1 MELPADLS
9 LDALTFTPSFEAE
22 DFPDLRL
29 FRRAQR
35 TQQAMLRGV
44 LRRGPS
50 TAALRKGTLRF
61 VHNRRMAADALLTH
75 SVRHSPHPWRHAP
88 VLLSCEDSTHTRFDA
103 PDAGPLLNGYDRGYV
118 CHLSFGVLPGTA
130 KPCAWLGARVWT
142 RADVPWRD
150 GDHATRP
157 PAERESSKWPL
168 LRAQVLRE
176 ARAAGF
182 KGRLISINDREGDAW
197 VSLADADTH
206 DHELLTRCTQNR
218 RLQDGGKLFTRLHA
232 CPVAAE
238 VTLTLHTRTASGR
251 IHTRQARVEVRWTR
265 VTLRPPKSDP
275 WVDPEPLTLV
285 GIELWE
291 RHAPRRVR
299 PWRSR
304 LLSTCQVEDVQDVL
318 DQVGWYGDR
327 WGVEVGNDLLKN
339 ALELEGLALR
349 DVASC
354 QRALALA
361 GPVAAQAARWVA
373 LARQSP
379 PVSVDRVL
387 EASTL
392 SELGAYARY
401 LGLTVPAVWTVR
413 LAVATLGR
421 MGGADVRPS
430 RPPGWR
436 VVLRGWQRFEQFRA
450 IRAFTHDEQQ
460 GNERPQAASRKQPPP
475 TGDP

>member
-1 MELPADLS
+1 MELLADLAP
-9 LDALTFTPSFEAE
+9 DALTFAPSFVAS

-35 TQQAMLRGV
+35 TQEAMLQGM

-61 VHNRRMAADALLTH
+61 VHNRRLSAEQLLTH
-75 SVRHSPHPWRHAP
+75 SVRHSPHPWRDAA

-103 PDAGPLLNGYDRGYV
+103 SDAGPLLHGQDLGYV
-118 CHLSFGVLPGTA
+118 AHLSFGVLPGTA

-157 PAERESSKWPL
+157 PAERESSKWPR

-197 VSLADADTH
+197 VSLCDAVAGR
-206 DHELLTRCTQNR
+206 HELLTRCTQNR
-218 RLQDGGKLFTRLHA
+218 RLQDGGKLFPRLHA
-232 CPVAAE
+232 RPVAAE
-238 VTLTLHTRTASGR
+238 VTLTLHTRTRSGR
-251 IHTRQARVEVRWTR
+251 IRTRRARVEVRWAW

-275 WVDPEPLTLV
+275 WAEPTPLTLV

-291 RHAPRRVR
+291 RQAPRGSR

-304 LLSTCQVEDVQDVL
+304 LLSTCAVRGVADVL

-349 DVASC
+349 EVAAC
-354 QRALALA
+354 ERALALA

-379 PVSVDRVL
+379 PVAVERVF
-387 EASTL
+387 EAATL

-401 LGLTVPAVWTVR
+401 LGLAVPAVWTAR
-413 LAVATLGR
+413 LAVAMLGR

-450 IRAFTHDEQQ
+450 IRAFTREEPQ
-460 GNERPQAASRKQPPP
+460 GSERPHDALQKRLAPK
-475 TGDP
+475 GDP